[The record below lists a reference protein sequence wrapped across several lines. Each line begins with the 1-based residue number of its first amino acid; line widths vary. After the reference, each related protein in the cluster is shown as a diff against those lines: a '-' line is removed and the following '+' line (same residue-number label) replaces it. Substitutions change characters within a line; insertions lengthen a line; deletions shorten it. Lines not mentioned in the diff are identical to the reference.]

1 MSTKKLGKRGTIM
14 KKANPWILSLLSLS
28 LVGIAP
34 NKASAQEIEE
44 PADDFSLTVF
54 HANDMHAQIDDFGK
68 ISHFLNTERANIEH
82 SLHLNAGDIFSGDPV
97 VDLMDGIPMIEL
109 LNDLNLDLLTI
120 GNHEFDYGQ
129 EIFQDRRN
137 ESNFNWLAANM
148 VIDDPNV
155 PIEDMAPY
163 EIFTFDDVTVGVL
176 GITEAPPATAPS
188 GIAGMTFNPYILTA
202 QQYSNLRDEVD
213 ILIGLTH
220 IGIADDR
227 RLAEAVDF
235 FDVIIGG
242 HSHTTIATPEIVNG
256 TPIAS
261 TGSNANNIGIL
272 DITLDKDSGEV
283 TVNGKLQPVS
293 DLTEVNQTVQDKID
307 GYKADTDELLNVV
320 IGSTAQE
327 LNRDARREMDAS
339 IGNLITDALRN
350 FADTDIAITNNGGIR
365 ASIAAGDITA
375 RDIFTVDPFGNVV
388 SIVEM
393 TGHDLKEII
402 AYSYHRALEQY
413 GPQVDLQTSGLHY
426 TIYTKPDGTYF
437 DSDLFINGAPM
448 DLDATYTIATNNFMV
463 EGGDGYDFSKARI
476 IQEDQGQVTN
486 ALIQYI
492 SEVTARDGAVDYE
505 PTEGRIQTVA
515 LAWNEILPA
524 MLTTDNIELNLNEV
538 AGELPAP
545 NSLIANLTDLPEGT
559 VVTFE
564 NAADIDLT
572 GATTTPQVLEVLVT
586 YPDDS
591 TAILELTVTVVAVV
605 ESTPVVPVVPVVP
618 EAPVV
623 PEIPEEDELEVEV
636 PGEVAEEEETTTTTN
651 PVTGEKE
658 TVEVVSADLPATG
671 ETNHAQTVGMVV
683 LLAGSSLLFIAKNKK
698 KEEVN

>member
-1 MSTKKLGKRGTIM
+1 M

-34 NKASAQEIEE
+34 NKVSAQEIEE
-44 PADDFSLTVF
+44 PEEDFSLTVF

-68 ISHFLNTERANIEH
+68 ISHFLNTQRENIEH

-97 VDLMDGIPMIEL
+97 VDLMDGLPMIDL

-129 EIFQDRRN
+129 EVFQDRRN
-137 ESNFNWLAANM
+137 DSKFKWIAANM
-148 VIDDPNV
+148 EIVDPNV
-155 PIEDMAPY
+155 PIADMDPY

-188 GIAGMTFNPYILTA
+188 GIAGMEFNPYILTA
-202 QQYSNLRDEVD
+202 QQYSGLRDQVD

-242 HSHTTIATPEIVNG
+242 HSHTTIATPEVVNG
-256 TPIAS
+256 TPITS
-261 TGSNANNIGIL
+261 TGSNSNNIGIL
-272 DITLDKDSGEV
+272 DISLDKDSGEV

-293 DLTEVNQTVQDKID
+293 ELTEVNQAVQDKID
-307 GYKADTDELLNVV
+307 QYKAESDELLNIVV
-320 IGSTAQE
+320 GETANE
-327 LNRDARREMDAS
+327 LNRDDRRQMDVS

-365 ASIAAGDITA
+365 ASIEAGPITA

-388 SIVEM
+388 SIIEM

-402 AYSYHRALEQY
+402 AFSYHRALEQY
-413 GPQVDLQTSGLHY
+413 GPQVDLQTSGLNY
-426 TIYTKPDGTYF
+426 RIFTKPDGTYY
-437 DSDLFINGAPM
+437 DSELYINDEPM

-463 EGGDGYDFSKARI
+463 EGGDGYDFSKATI

-492 SEVTARDGAVDYE
+492 SELTARDGAVDYE
-505 PTEGRIQTVA
+505 PTEGRIVTVG
-515 LAWNEILPA
+515 LAWNQVLSAE
-524 MLTTDNIELNLNEV
+524 LTTDNIAIDLNEV
-538 AGELPAP
+538 SGELPVAS
-545 NSLIANLTDLPEGT
+545 SLIANLSDLPEGT
-559 VVTFE
+559 VITFE
-564 NAADIDLT
+564 NNEAIDLT
-572 GATTTPQVLEVLVT
+572 GAMTEEQLLEILVT
-586 YPDDS
+586 YPDES
-591 TAILELTVTVVAVV
+591 TEALEVTVTVVAATTETTPEEPEVDEEE
-605 ESTPVVPVVPVVP
+605 ESTIVPPV
-618 EAPVV
+618 A
-623 PEIPEEDELEVEV
+623 EDEELTEEI
-636 PGEVAEEEETTTTTN
+636 EAEEES
-651 PVTGEKE
+651 G
-658 TVEVVSADLPATG
+658 DLPATG
-671 ETNHAQTVGMVV
+671 ETNSVQSIGIVV
-683 LLAGSSLLFIAKNKK
+683 LLAGSTLLFITKNKK
-698 KEEVN
+698 KETVN

>member
-1 MSTKKLGKRGTIM
+1 M
-14 KKANPWILSLLSLS
+14 KKANPWVLSLLSLS
-28 LVGIAP
+28 LLGIAP
-34 NKASAQEIEE
+34 ASVSAQEVEE
-44 PADDFSLTVF
+44 TAEDFSLTVF
-54 HANDMHAQIDDFGK
+54 HANDMHAQINDFAK
-68 ISHFLNTERANIEH
+68 ISQYLNTERANIEH

-129 EIFQDRRN
+129 DVFQDRRN
-137 ESNFNWLAANM
+137 ESNFKWLAGNM
-148 VIDDPNV
+148 DIVDSSI
-155 PIEDMAPY
+155 PIQEMDAY
-163 EIFTFDDVTVGVL
+163 QIFTFDDVKVGVL

-188 GIAGMTFNPYILTA
+188 GITGLAFNPYILTA
-202 QQYSNLRDEVD
+202 QQYSSLRDEVD

-242 HSHTTIATPEIVNG
+242 HSHTTLQTPEIVNG

-261 TGSNANNIGIL
+261 TGSNSRNIGVL
-272 DITLDKDSGEV
+272 DISLDKASGEV

-293 DLTEVNQTVQDKID
+293 ELTEVNPAVQAKID
-307 GYKADTDELLNVV
+307 QYKADSDELLNIVV
-320 IGSTAQE
+320 GQTAKE

-365 ASIAAGDITA
+365 ASIEAGPITA
-375 RDIFTVDPFGNVV
+375 RDIFSVDPFGNVV
-388 SIVEM
+388 SIIEM
-393 TGHDLKEII
+393 TGHDIKEII

-413 GPQVDLQTSGLHY
+413 GPQIDLQTSGLNY

-448 DLDATYTIATNNFMV
+448 DLDATYSIATNNFMV

-492 SEVTARDGAVDYE
+492 TEVTARDGAVDYE
-505 PTEGRIQTVA
+505 PTEGRILTVA
-515 LAWNEILPA
+515 LPWNEILSPEL
-524 MLTTDNIELNLNEV
+524 LTSDIIIDLNEV
-538 AGELPAP
+538 SGEIPTVD
-545 NSLIANLTDLPEGT
+545 SLISNLTDLPEET
-559 VVTFE
+559 VVTYG
-564 NAADIDLT
+564 NSDAIDLT
-572 GATTTPQVLEVLVT
+572 GTTTEAQRLEVVVT
-586 YPDDS
+586 YPDAS
-591 TAILELTVTVVAVV
+591 TETLEVYVTVIPVEV
-605 ESTPVVPVVPVVP
+605 ESTPTTP
-618 EAPVV
+618 
-623 PEIPEEDELEVEV
+623 EV
-636 PGEVAEEEETTTTTN
+636 PSEGEDDTTVTPPVTEEETTEES
-651 PVTGEKE
+651 EKTE
-658 TVEVVSADLPATG
+658 NLPAAG
-671 ETNHAQTVGMVV
+671 ETNATQSIGLVV
-683 LLAGSSLLFIAKNKK
+683 LLAGSTLLFMAKNKK
-698 KEEVN
+698 KEEVTE

>member
-1 MSTKKLGKRGTIM
+1 M

-28 LVGIAP
+28 LVGITP
-34 NKASAQEIEE
+34 NKVSAQEIEE
-44 PADDFSLTVF
+44 PAEDFSLTVF
-54 HANDMHAQIDDFGK
+54 HANDMHAQIDDLGK
-68 ISHFLNTERANIEH
+68 ISHFLNTERSKIDH
-82 SLHLNAGDIFSGDPV
+82 SLHLNAGDIFSGNPV

-109 LNDLNLDLLTI
+109 LNDLNVDLLTI

-129 EIFQDRRN
+129 QVFQDRRN
-137 ESNFNWLAANM
+137 ESRFEWIAANM
-148 VIDDPNV
+148 EIVDPNV
-155 PIEDMAPY
+155 PIEDMKPY

-188 GIAGMTFNPYILTA
+188 GIAGMEFNPYILTA
-202 QQYSNLRDEVD
+202 QQYSSLRDEVD

-227 RLAEAVDF
+227 RLAEAVDY

-242 HSHTTIATPEIVNG
+242 HSHTTIETPEVVNG

-293 DLTEVNQTVQDKID
+293 RLTEVNQDVQAKID
-307 GYKADTDELLNVV
+307 QYKADSDELLNIV
-320 IGSTAQE
+320 IGQTVNE

-365 ASIAAGDITA
+365 ASIEAGPITA

-388 SIVEM
+388 SIIEM
-393 TGHDLKEII
+393 TGHDIKDII
-402 AYSYHRALEQY
+402 EYSYHRALEQY
-413 GPQVDLQTSGLHY
+413 GPQIDLQTSGLNY
-426 TIYTKPDGTYF
+426 TIFTKPDGTYF
-437 DSDLFINGAPM
+437 DSELFINGGPM
-448 DLDATYTIATNNFMV
+448 DLDETYTIATNNFMV
-463 EGGDGYDFSKARI
+463 EGGDGYDFSKATI

-492 SEVTARDGAVDYE
+492 AEVTERDGAVDYE
-505 PTEGRIQTVA
+505 PTEGRIITVG
-515 LAWNEILPA
+515 LAWNEVLSA
-524 MLTTDNIELNLNEV
+524 ELTTDNIAFDLNEV
-538 AGELPAP
+538 AGILPEA
-545 NSLIANLTDLPEGT
+545 SSFIANLTELPEET
-559 VVTFE
+559 EVIFE
-564 NAADIDLT
+564 NSDAIDLT
-572 GATTTPQVLEVLVT
+572 GATTENQMLEILVN

-591 TAILELTVTVVAVV
+591 TELLEVSVT
-605 ESTPVVPVVPVVP
+605 VVPVVETTP
-618 EAPVV
+618 EKP
-623 PEIPEEDELEVEV
+623 EVEV
-636 PGEVAEEEETTTTTN
+636 PGEVVEEEKTTVP
-651 PVTGEKE
+651 PVTEDKKTTEEDEKDLE
-658 TVEVVSADLPATG
+658 DLPATG
-671 ETNHAQTVGMVV
+671 ETNHVQAVGMVV
-683 LLAGSSLLFIAKNKK
+683 LLAGSSLLFIVKNKK